1 MILNKV
7 YVPMLHVPL
16 SHFGK
21 LSALAEEVLTNCGP
35 GVPYILG
42 ERNIFLVSEVESEHF
57 FFFQK
62 EDFSSTDLQIFRFP
76 EKNKFFLASH
86 HEHKVVTN
94 QRQACLLS
102 S

>member
-57 FFFQK
+57 FFFRRK
-62 EDFSSTDLQIFRFP
+62 ILVLLIFRFSDSQ
-76 EKNKFFLASH
+76 KKI
-86 HEHKVVTN
+86 
-94 QRQACLLS
+94 S
-102 S
+102 SFWLHIMNTR